1 MLSTGTPAL
10 TVITTSE
17 QSSSWVEQES
27 CFYSNI
33 NKKKNRS
40 TFHATV
46 SIRYQTNKSNLEQLF
61 QSPGAVTNA
70 LNRHAGFDC
79 YHNKRTIISS
89 RGASKL
95 FLNQHQEK
103 EKPQRFP
110 RYGFYTL
117 PY

>member
-10 TVITTSE
+10 TTSK
-17 QSSSWVEQES
+17 QSSSWGEQES

-40 TFHATV
+40 VFHATV
-46 SIRYQTNKSNLEQLF
+46 SIRYQTNKSNLEKLF
-61 QSPGAVTNA
+61 QPPRAVTNA
-70 LNRHAGFDC
+70 LNRYAGFN
-79 YHNKRTIISS
+79 NKRTIISI

-95 FLNQHQEK
+95 FLNIHQQK
-103 EKPQRFP
+103 QKPQRFP

-117 PY
+117 PD